1 MKALKALFLN
11 ELATRF
17 DSELQQVGR
26 MAGIAIATTCP
37 HLRQL
42 FHAHHVETVGHVEK
56 LGLVFKALGE
66 EARGTVCE
74 ITAKLLHACEQTA
87 TEQHSS
93 PGLNAALI
101 ACAQK
106 IEHQEIASYGCLRDW
121 AVLLGSTEASILL
134 EALLDQ
140 EKAASLALSE
150 LAQSRCNQEAMAKIE
165 RTFTTS
171 DRFGHEIVKYAA

>member
-17 DSELQQVGR
+17 GSELQQVGR

-42 FHAHHVETVGHVEK
+42 FHAHHRETAGHVEK
-56 LGLVFKALGE
+56 LGLVFQAMGE
-66 EARGTVCE
+66 EACGTACE

-106 IEHQEIASYGCLRDW
+106 IEHQEIASYGCLHDW
-121 AVLLGSTEASILL
+121 AMLLGNIEASGLL
-134 EALLDQ
+134 AALLDQ
-140 EKAASLALSE
+140 EKATSQALSE

>member
-17 DSELQQVGR
+17 DSERQQVGG
-26 MAGIAIATTCP
+26 MTSIAIAATCP

-42 FHAHHVETVGHVEK
+42 FHAHHGETVGHVEK
-56 LGLVFKALGE
+56 LGRVFKALGE
-66 EARGTVCE
+66 EARGSVCK

-87 TEQHSS
+87 SEQHRS

-101 ACAQK
+101 ACMQK
-106 IEHQEIASYGCLRDW
+106 IEHQEIASYICLRDW
-121 AVLLGSTEASILL
+121 AVLLGSTEASGLL

-150 LAQSRCNQEAMAKIE
+150 LARSRCNQEAMAEIE